1 MMNFPILSR
10 EQRLELLGAGILL
23 LVVIGL
29 VGWYMATHRAPEPYL
44 PTAEIP
50 ATPVVERPE
59 PQTVTEHAQFY
70 DIEAAYPAETL
81 LLASAGAEA
90 DSKAIAA
97 MKAFIDKTVSDFK
110 REGNFSNLT
119 KEDLQIM
126 GYDDGRKQA
135 LAIEYD
141 ETKGAHTVSYAYTIY
156 VDTFGAHPNAF
167 FRTFTFDTESGVE
180 LAIQNLFLPKAAYL
194 ARLSEISRF
203 ELAKALGSDID
214 IDYLN
219 QGTAPAAENFQNFT
233 INGDALVLIFPP
245 YQVGP
250 YALGTQTVT
259 IPLAQLKDIQK
270 PSYLP

>member
-1 MMNFPILSR
+1 MNFPILSR

-29 VGWYMATHRAPEPYL
+29 VGWYMATHQAPEPYL
-44 PTAEIP
+44 PQAETP
-50 ATPVVERPE
+50 GTPVVERPE

-81 LLASAGAEA
+81 LLASAGAKA
-90 DSKAIAA
+90 DATAIAA

-110 REGNFSNLT
+110 REGNFANLT

-126 GYDDGRKQA
+126 GYEDGRKQA

-167 FRTFTFDTESGVE
+167 FRTFTFDTESGAE
-180 LAIQNLFLPKAAYL
+180 LSIQNLFLPKTPYL
-194 ARLSEISRF
+194 ARLSEISRT
-203 ELAKALGSDID
+203 ELTKTLGLDID
-214 IDYLN
+214 IKYMN
-219 QGTAPAAENFQNFT
+219 EGTAPETKNFQSFT

-259 IPLAQLKDIQK
+259 IPLVQLKDILK
-270 PSYLP
+270 AAYLP